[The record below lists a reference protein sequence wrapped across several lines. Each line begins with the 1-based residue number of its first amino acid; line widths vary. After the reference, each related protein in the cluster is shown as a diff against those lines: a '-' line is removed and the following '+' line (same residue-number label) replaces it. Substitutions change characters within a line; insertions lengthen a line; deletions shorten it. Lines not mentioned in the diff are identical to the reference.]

1 MTPGAIL
8 TTGLRCSALGRKK
21 SGIGKSA
28 LVSDEGTA
36 TPYAEIGS
44 SCSECRKLQAL
55 SAVGTAIGRPY
66 LNSALL
72 ETKPLKSV
80 EVIRASTALAG
91 NAKSTLGGSFLTL
104 SSCATM
110 SRMINKEVTAS
121 ILALTLASA
130 HGNLFDTEEQWRSD
144 MGELVTTEEI
154 SRDSWRRQ
162 YSKHE
167 YRWSNYNIQAWLFY
181 GMKEGSGFEMLNGKV
196 VFQKVNRTDKM
207 SMDSHEI
214 ESFLR
219 MDGFKYQMARFLKV
233 DGVKYKWV
241 FNGGDSWKLGK
252 NGTAQYDRMDRT
264 LILRFG
270 EHGPHE

>member
-1 MTPGAIL
+1 
-8 TTGLRCSALGRKK
+8 
-21 SGIGKSA
+21 
-28 LVSDEGTA
+28 
-36 TPYAEIGS
+36 
-44 SCSECRKLQAL
+44 
-55 SAVGTAIGRPY
+55 
-66 LNSALL
+66 
-72 ETKPLKSV
+72 
-80 EVIRASTALAG
+80 
-91 NAKSTLGGSFLTL
+91 
-104 SSCATM
+104 M
-110 SRMINKEVTAS
+110 SRMIKEVTAS

-130 HGNLFDTEEQWRSD
+130 HGNLFDTEEQLEERY
-144 MGELVTTEEI
+144 GEPVTTEEI

-207 SMDSHEI
+207 SMDGHEI

-219 MDGFKYQMARFLKV
+219 MDGFKHAMARFLKV

-270 EHGPHE
+270 EHGPRE